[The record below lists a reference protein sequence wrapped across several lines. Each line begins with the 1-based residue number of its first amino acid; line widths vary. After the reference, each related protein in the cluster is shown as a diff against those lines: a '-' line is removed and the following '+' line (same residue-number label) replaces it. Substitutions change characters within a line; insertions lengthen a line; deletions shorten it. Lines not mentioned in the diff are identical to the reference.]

1 MEYEILSW
9 IIAIA
14 LSAIAEEYMRQK
26 RRRENLNKRTERI

>member
-14 LSAIAEEYMRQK
+14 LSAIAEEYVSKK
-26 RRRENLNKRTERI
+26 RRRENLSRRLENI